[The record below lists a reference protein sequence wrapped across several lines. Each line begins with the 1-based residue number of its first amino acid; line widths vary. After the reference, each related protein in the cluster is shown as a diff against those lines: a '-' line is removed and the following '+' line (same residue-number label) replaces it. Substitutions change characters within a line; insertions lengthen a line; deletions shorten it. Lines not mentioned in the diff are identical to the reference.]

1 MIPYMNAFGVSLIVL
16 GTAVGSA
23 FVAIWIYRSLIA
35 KQTQQART
43 DASAILADAEARSRE
58 LSELTEKKAKEEY
71 QRQLAKAEED
81 ARRLVQQQERDL
93 ARRRHELER
102 RQRKLDSFKSGVDRQ
117 IEELG
122 QRETVLLERETE
134 TRSRLERHAK
144 QEREVDTLRSELKRR
159 CEEISGLT
167 EAEAR
172 KLFLE
177 NLEADVRQEA
187 SALVRRIE
195 AETKEQAERKAR
207 QIITLAIQRCA
218 SDHVSETTVS
228 VVQLPSDDMKGRII
242 GREGRNIR
250 ALEAATGCNII
261 VDDTP
266 EAVVLSCFDPIR
278 REIARQTLERL
289 LQDGRIHPGRI
300 EEVAQKV
307 ERDLNDHIR
316 QTGEQAVFE
325 LGLTDVHPELTKV
338 IGRLKYRTSYGQNI
352 LDHSLE
358 VGRLC
363 SYMASEL
370 GVDPHIAR
378 RAGFMHDI
386 GKALTHEMEGTH
398 AQLGADLCKRY
409 NEPPGVVHAVAAHHN
424 EVEPRTVIAV
434 LVQGA
439 DAISS
444 ARPGARRETLENYVK
459 RLRALEEIADSFR
472 GVTKAYA
479 IQAGREIRIMVE
491 PTEISD
497 NEACLLARDVA
508 QRVEKD
514 VEYPGQ
520 IKVTVCR
527 ELRAVDYA
535 K

>member
-1 MIPYMNAFGVSLIVL
+1 MDASSVSLLVL
-16 GTAVGSA
+16 GIAVGSA
-23 FVAIWIYRSLIA
+23 LGVWVYRTLAARNISQA
-35 KQTQQART
+35 KSG
-43 DASAILADAEARSRE
+43 ASVILAEAEARGRLLIE
-58 LSELTEKKAKEEY
+58 QSEQKAKEEY
-71 QRQLAKAEED
+71 QRQLAKANQD
-81 ARRLVQQQERDL
+81 AERQAQKDEREL
-93 ARRRHELER
+93 ARKRHELER
-102 RQRKLDSFKSGVDRQ
+102 RLRKLDSRKSGIDRQ
-117 IEELG
+117 TEELG
-122 QRETVLLERETE
+122 ERETRIE
-134 TRSRLERHAK
+134 QRESELESKRQRFEK
-144 QEREVDTLRSELKRR
+144 EEREIESLRSELKRR

-167 EAEAR
+167 EAEA
-172 KLFLE
+172 KQLLLE
-177 NLEADVRQEA
+177 NIESDVRQEA

-195 AETKEQAERKAR
+195 TETKEQAEKKAR

-300 EEVAQKV
+300 EELVAKV

-325 LGLTDVHPELTKV
+325 LGLVDIHPELTKV

-352 LDHSLE
+352 LDHSIE
-358 VGRLC
+358 VGNLC
-363 SYMASEL
+363 SYMAAEL
-370 GVDPHIAR
+370 GADAHAAR
-378 RAGFMHDI
+378 RAGFLHDI

-398 AQLGADLCKRY
+398 ALLGAELCKKY
-409 NEPPGVVHAVAAHHN
+409 NEPPGVVHAIASHHN
-424 EVEPRTVIAV
+424 EVEPRTIIAV

-459 RLRALEEIADSFR
+459 RLRHLEEIADSFR

-491 PTEISD
+491 PTEIND

-508 QRVEKD
+508 KRVEKD